1 MTVPELDAL
10 TKAYETRVTAA
21 DVPYLAAVADLDK
34 KYVIRLEQEQS
45 AAQQAGK
52 LDEAMAI
59 EAEKKTIS
67 EGGAVPAQ
75 DDDKT
80 PLVLRKMHATYRAE
94 SAKLTLARDRNL
106 KPLRDDYARKLEALV
121 TGLTKA
127 GMLQQAMTVRQF
139 RENLL
144 QDAGQSVSSTA
155 TSQIPAAG
163 KVMSVKLPGKV
174 VMKFCYCPAGSFRM
188 GSPPDEPG
196 RRGNEDQVK
205 VRLSKGYWLAQTEC
219 TQKQWVAV
227 MGSNPS
233 TFKGD
238 DLPVETLN
246 WQDVQKF
253 ITKLNEAKT
262 PPAGWKAALPTEA
275 QWEYACR
282 AGTKTAYSYGDTLNP
297 KQANFD
303 KVLGKTCAVASYPP
317 NAWGLYD
324 MHGNVWEWCE
334 DWLGEKLHGGTDPTG
349 EVSSLYRVIRGCDW
363 SNNASTCRAAYRIT
377 NYLSSSIPGS
387 NLGFRLALIAVP

>member
-10 TKAYETRVTAA
+10 TKAYDTRVAAA
-21 DVPYLAAVADLDK
+21 DVPYLAAVADLGK
-34 KYVIRLEQEQS
+34 KYVIRLEQEQN

-59 EAEKKTIS
+59 DAEKKTIT
-67 EGGAVPAQ
+67 EGGAVPAR

-94 SAKLTLARDRNL
+94 IAKINLARDRNL

-144 QDAGQSVSSTA
+144 QDAGQSASSA
-155 TSQIPAAG
+155 DTSQNPAAG
-163 KVMSVKLPGKV
+163 KEMSIKLPDKV

-188 GSPPDEPG
+188 GSPSDEPG
-196 RRGNEDQVK
+196 RRANEDQVK
-205 VRLSKGYWLAQTEC
+205 VRLSKGFWLAQTEC

-227 MGSNPS
+227 MGDNPS
-233 TFKGD
+233 TYKGD
-238 DLPVETLN
+238 DLPVETLS
-246 WQDVQKF
+246 WHDVQKF
-253 ITKLNEAKT
+253 ITKLNKAKT
-262 PPAGWKAALPTEA
+262 LPAGWKAALPTEA

-282 AGTKTAYSYGDTLNP
+282 AGTKTAYSYGDALTS
-297 KQANFD
+297 KQSNF
-303 KVLGKTCAVASYPP
+303 K
-317 NAWGLYD
+317 
-324 MHGNVWEWCE
+324 
-334 DWLGEKLHGGTDPTG
+334 
-349 EVSSLYRVIRGCDW
+349 
-363 SNNASTCRAAYRIT
+363 
-377 NYLSSSIPGS
+377 
-387 NLGFRLALIAVP
+387 